1 MLFETVCSS
10 CRRGGPRSSDHVDV
24 LGNIDVMEDVLRI
37 AAGQV
42 LEDNITS
49 MIDTI
54 AERVTLPGD
63 EPKKSWSIL

>member
-1 MLFETVCSS
+1 M
-10 CRRGGPRSSDHVDV
+10 DV
-24 LGNIDVMEDVLRI
+24 LGNVDVMEDVLRI

-63 EPKKSWSIL
+63 EPQKSWSIL